1 MRLDEWLLS
10 YFSTFYFWGC
20 LPWKLAI
27 SAPKISTRSDGAA
40 MSSHRRAS
48 TPISMSGT
56 KWKLCFI
63 SYVLIFHINVLFE
76 LDLLVWLIIFCQSV
90 LVIKQGLCS
99 NSTLKSLTTH
109 VQSYVYIKLLSM
121 VNYFSQI
128 GHWNL
133 FHCACIVSMW
143 HTTLKCKTL
152 FTNSTSTALGIL
164 FLALWWW
171 KGVDQ

>member
-27 SAPKISTRSDGAA
+27 SAPKISIRSDGAT
-40 MSSHRRAS
+40 MSSHRRARS
-48 TPISMSGT
+48 PISMSGT

-76 LDLLVWLIIFCQSV
+76 LDLLVWLIILGQSV
-90 LVIKQGLCS
+90 LVIKKRDYVQI
-99 NSTLKSLTTH
+99 SLTTH
-109 VQSYVYIKLLSM
+109 VKSYVYINLLSM

-133 FHCACIVSMW
+133 FYLCMHRFNVTW
-143 HTTLKCKTL
+143 HTILKCKTL
-152 FTNSTSTALGIL
+152 FTNSTITAHSIL
-164 FLALWWW
+164 SLALWWW
-171 KGVDQ
+171 KCVDQ